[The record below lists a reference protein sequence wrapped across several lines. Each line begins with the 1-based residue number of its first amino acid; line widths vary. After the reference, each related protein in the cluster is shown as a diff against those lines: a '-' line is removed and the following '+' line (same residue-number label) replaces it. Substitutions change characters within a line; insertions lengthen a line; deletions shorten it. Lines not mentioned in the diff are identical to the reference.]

1 MRNLVSILSAKTT
14 DLGIKKFKLG
24 SGSTWPGHLALKV
37 DPNIIQK
44 ILKKNPQLKV
54 ILVAGTNGKTTTST
68 LLKYLLE
75 QNDLKVIQNE
85 TGANLLN
92 GIVTTLLLN
101 AKSNGKLPYDV
112 AIFEVDENSLPVV
125 LNHVTPTAIILLNL
139 FRDQLDRYGEVNTIG
154 LKWKKSINRLYSSNE
169 VRSSRDDRTVLFV
182 NDDDPGLRL
191 ISENTK
197 FQTHYFG
204 VDEKLMTKK
213 ELSHDVDFVYC
224 PKCQTK
230 LKFKKIAYS
239 HLGKYECPKC
249 GLSNP
254 KAETPTDIKYPLQ
267 GIYNIYN
274 TNAVLLTIEKIFQIP
289 LKELSKQL
297 SGFKPAFGRQEII
310 EYKNRNIMV
319 LLSKNPAGFNRSLD
333 VINEFDQFEKSVIF
347 VLNDKIP
354 DGRDVSWIWDVEF
367 EDLRA
372 KNIIVSGDRTYDM
385 ALRIQ
390 YTQKSIIPHS
400 SFIIQDD
407 LSKAIDAAVELTKPG
422 QTLFILPTYSAML
435 ETRKILSGRK
445 IL

>member
-1 MRNLVSILSAKTT
+1 MRKITSILSAKTT
-14 DLGIKKFKLG
+14 DFGIKKLKLG
-24 SGSTWPGHLALKV
+24 SGSTWPGHVALKI

-44 ILKKNPQLKV
+44 VLKKNPQLKV

-101 AKSNGKLPYDV
+101 SKSNGKIPYDV
-112 AIFEVDENSLPVV
+112 AIFEIDENSVPVV
-125 LNHVTPTAIILLNL
+125 LKHMTPTAIILLNL
-139 FRDQLDRYGEVNTIG
+139 FRDQLDRYGEVNSIG
-154 LKWKKSINRLYSSNE
+154 RKWQAALDDQSRSVLDRGQTSSP
-169 VRSSRDDRTVLFV
+169 VLFI
-182 NDDDPGLRL
+182 NADDPGLRL
-191 ISENTK
+191 IANETNL
-197 FQTHYFG
+197 QTHYFG
-204 VDEKLMTKK
+204 IDEKLMTKK

-239 HLGKYECPKC
+239 HLGKYECHKC
-249 GLSNP
+249 GLTNP
-254 KAETPTDIKYPLQ
+254 KAEIQTDVKYPLQ

-289 LKELSKQL
+289 LSELSKQL

-310 EYKNRNIMV
+310 EFKNRQIMV
-319 LLSKNPAGFNRSLD
+319 LLSKNPAGFNRSLE
-333 VINEFDQFEKSVIF
+333 VVNEFTQFEKSVIF

-354 DGRDVSWIWDVEF
+354 DGRDVSWIWDVDF
-367 EDLRA
+367 EDLKA
-372 KNIIVSGDRTYDM
+372 TSIIVSGDRTYDM
-385 ALRIQ
+385 ALRIL
-390 YTQKSIIPHS
+390 YTQNKFQISNLKFKIEE
-400 SFIIQDD
+400 D
-407 LSKAIDAAVELTKPG
+407 LYKAIDTAVEQTKPG

>member
-1 MRNLVSILSAKTT
+1 MRSLTSILSAKTT
-14 DLGIKKFKLG
+14 DLGIKKLKLG
-24 SGSTWPGHLALKV
+24 SGSTWPGHVALKV

-44 ILKKNPQLKV
+44 ILKKNPRLKV

-101 AKSNGKLPYDV
+101 AKSNGKLLYDV

-125 LNHVTPTAIILLNL
+125 LKHVTPTAIILLNL

-154 LKWKKSINRLYSSNE
+154 LKWKDAISRMILDQGSSLK
-169 VRSSRDDRTVLFV
+169 DKTQLFV
-182 NDDDPGLRL
+182 NADDPGLRL
-191 ISENTK
+191 ITEDSK
-197 FQTHYFG
+197 IQTSYFG
-204 VDEKLMTKK
+204 IDEKLMTKK

-230 LKFKKIAYS
+230 LHFKKIAYS

-254 KAETPTDIKYPLQ
+254 KADVPKDVTYPLK

-274 TNAVLLTIEKIFQIP
+274 TNAVLLSIEKIFQIP

-297 SGFKPAFGRQEII
+297 TGFKPAFGRQEII
-310 EYKNRNIMV
+310 EYKNRDVMV

-333 VINEFDQFEKSVIF
+333 VVNEFNQKEKTILL
-347 VLNDKIP
+347 VLNDRIP
-354 DGRDVSWIWDVEF
+354 DGRDVSWIWDVDF
-367 EDLRA
+367 EDLKA
-372 KNIIVSGDRTYDM
+372 SNIIVSGDRTYDM
-385 ALRIQ
+385 ALRIL
-390 YTQKSIIPHS
+390 YTQNEFQISNFKIEE
-400 SFIIQDD
+400 D
-407 LSKAIDAAVELTKPG
+407 LNKAINTAISLTKK
-422 QTLFILPTYSAML
+422 QDTLFILPTYSAML